1 MSILSVSSNNRK
13 SIFIASTIESIEV
26 ARAVK
31 ANFDSEADV
40 DIWNENL
47 FSLNTSYLTSLL
59 NRSAFYDYA
68 IILFTPDDKAL
79 IRENEYLV
87 PRDNVIFEFGLF
99 MGRLGP
105 ERAFVIAEKSTKILS
120 DFQGIKISKY
130 SHRDNLVSAVGN
142 ACHEIR
148 KEMEVSEKVYRFS
161 LLPSTSLAI
170 GYYFNFIEKVSI
182 AFMTM
187 DEYEV
192 FEKNKDDEKI
202 NVQKRKIK
210 NRIPTITIML
220 PNKLSD
226 LIQKNLNRYTVGFTK
241 VNIQAKSRP
250 FPFYLEGDIHDED
263 NLNFYDIP
271 TTLLASLETINKVFE
286 ESFLERENIRE
297 RIERR
302 EIANFEKTLRKLVK
316 DDVENKTIKFAIL
329 MAE

>member
-1 MSILSVSSNNRK
+1 
-13 SIFIASTIESIEV
+13 
-26 ARAVK
+26 
-31 ANFDSEADV
+31 
-40 DIWNENL
+40 
-47 FSLNTSYLTSLL
+47 
-59 NRSAFYDYA
+59 
-68 IILFTPDDKAL
+68 
-79 IRENEYLV
+79 
-87 PRDNVIFEFGLF
+87 
-99 MGRLGP
+99 
-105 ERAFVIAEKSTKILS
+105 
-120 DFQGIKISKY
+120 
-130 SHRDNLVSAVGN
+130 
-142 ACHEIR
+142 
-148 KEMEVSEKVYRFS
+148 
-161 LLPSTSLAI
+161 
-170 GYYFNFIEKVSI
+170 
-182 AFMTM
+182 
-187 DEYEV
+187 
-192 FEKNKDDEKI
+192 
-202 NVQKRKIK
+202 
-210 NRIPTITIML
+210 ML